1 MINKKYFF
9 VLLVLSLFIL
19 PSLHA
24 DLTTDLV
31 AYYKLDET
39 SGSTAYTSIGDY
51 NLTHFNSPTINQTG
65 KIDKS
70 VLYSAS
76 SSQYSKVDSNMKWTG
91 FTNRTISG
99 WIYLTSLP
107 ANNTCYDLFS
117 LSNGSNGRALHIP
130 YCNSSGTYT
139 IAGAI
144 DRVMQAQYGFP
155 ITITLDVNTWYFVA
169 VVFNNNNV
177 QLFLNDTNGVNTSV
191 TQSNGSSSNNSF
203 RIGTRYDNSYYSN
216 AKIDEV
222 GVWSRALSSSEI
234 AKLYNS
240 GNGLSYPFIL
250 GTVTPSQTTGT
261 YYNDFNITL
270 TTDQNNSTGIYYTT
284 NGTTPTTASTQYT
297 GAIAITGTTTLKA
310 VSYNGTNYSQFMTA
324 TYTMVV
330 AGTPTADKNA
340 GVYYAPI
347 HVILSK
353 DGTTTGTTLTYTTN
367 GTDPTIAST
376 EYTTPIPININ
387 NDANTTLKF
396 AEFKTGYTPSAIQT
410 LEFNVHDANLNIQ
423 FYDENTLAKLDGNV
437 SIIDLTNNQT
447 YYADE
452 NGLFT
457 RYLTDIDWK
466 EKQIN
471 AYVERKVNG
480 VTTHTSRNLQFYWKN
495 QDHNLNFA
503 LLPVDLGEDIEFLV
517 KDTNNELWDN
527 KYVQFV
533 NDGNIISSNKTSS
546 TGYFTSYNL
555 SDGDYNA
562 VLYDA
567 TGTEITTYQKT
578 TVTIKIPKDEITL
591 SAVSPYDIDVGGL
604 LTYSLSN
611 QSTASTFNI
620 FAGTVDTYSV
630 QVVDYDSVPADREYL
645 PRNYTFQVPFGTSYT
660 PAYSL
665 QPYLLK
671 EVDGVTPTLFVLD
684 KIKRPVEGVIID
696 IYKNMGGIKTLVE
709 SVETTSVGRTSF
721 SAYPLATYTLKM
733 YYQNILKGTYTI
745 QPRSSDDRFYFVL
758 DLIDTGVQPVSVD
771 FSADWANTS
780 EAFNLTTTDPA
791 VDVDLNISS
800 YNSSPV
806 LTSYTLLAYQNEVL
820 IGTVNDVLSGT
831 TDNITDSFN
840 KALFSSRD
848 GLITFV
854 LTVNYSVSGVSYS
867 NTSYFAAGVT
877 ENNNSTISLLKS
889 LPDDIGRIWS
899 IILAIL
905 ITISVLVLVTTTGLV
920 QNQQAITITGILI
933 LGVFVF
939 LGWLDTGVSILGTDI
954 GRFVYVVSA
963 IFGMFLMVKEGNK

>member
-9 VLLVLSLFIL
+9 VLFVLCLFIL
-19 PSLHA
+19 PSLRA
-24 DLTTDLV
+24 DLTTDLI

-39 SGSTAYTSIGDY
+39 SGTTVTDSTGTNNATNY
-51 NLTHFNSPTINQTG
+51 NVTVNQTG
-65 KIDKS
+65 KIDKAYDFNGNLAYLQS
-70 VLYSAS
+70 GAQSFTGN
-76 SSQYSKVDSNMKWTG
+76 SNY
-91 FTNRTISG
+91 TISA
-99 WIYLTSLP
+99 WIKTDVADTYQVIFSNGIESPEAGLKFKINS
-107 ANNTCYDLFS
+107 NNTIGVDLA
-117 LSNGSNGRALHIP
+117 NVV
-130 YCNSSGTYT
+130 GTT
-139 IAGAI
+139 STSTVSTG
-144 DRVMQAQYGFP
+144 
-155 ITITLDVNTWYFVA
+155 TWYFVT
-169 VVFNNNNV
+169 
-177 QLFLNDTNGVNTSV
+177 LTKSENTY
-191 TQSNGSSSNNSF
+191 QIYINGSADGSAGTITSSNISAIGTQ
-203 RIGTRYDNSYYSN
+203 RIGRDVSSGTDYFNGLL
-216 AKIDEV
+216 DEV
-222 GVWSRALSSSEI
+222 GVWSRALTSQEVSD
-234 AKLYNS
+234 LYNS
-240 GNGLSYPFIL
+240 GDGISYPFYS
-250 GTVTPSQTTGT
+250 VFPSSFGGN
-261 YYNDFNITL
+261 YFSDFNLTL
-270 TTDQNNSTGIYYTT
+270 TTDQPSSTGIFYTT
-284 NGTTPTTASTQYT
+284 DGTDPDNTDTKYTTPILIDENVT
-297 GAIAITGTTTLKA
+297 IKA
-310 VSYNGTNYSQFMTA
+310 VSYNGS
-324 TYTMVV
+324 
-330 AGTPTADKNA
+330 
-340 GVYYAPI
+340 YY
-347 HVILSK
+347 
-353 DGTTTGTTLTYTTN
+353 
-367 GTDPTIAST
+367 
-376 EYTTPIPININ
+376 TPIMSETYYKIPPY
-387 NDANTTLKF
+387 LR
-396 AEFKTGYTPSAIQT
+396 
-410 LEFNVHDANLNIQ
+410 IQ
-423 FYDENTLAKLDGNV
+423 FYDENSLATLDDSVYVTINEN
-437 SIIDLTNNQT
+437 D
-447 YYADE
+447 YYADATGYWDYDLDTVGLSGDVSATVNATGYAQRNLDFYWGL
-452 NGLFT
+452 NGYYWNFGL
-457 RYLTDIDWK
+457 LPEDSGLDIDFLAQD
-466 EKQIN
+466 EN
-471 AYVERKVNG
+471 N
-480 VTTHTSRNLQFYWKN
+480 NLW
-495 QDHNLNFA
+495 
-503 LLPVDLGEDIEFLV
+503 
-517 KDTNNELWDN
+517 TN

-567 TGTEITTYQKT
+567 TGTQVSTYQKT

-591 SAVSPYDIDVGGL
+591 SVVSPYDIDVGGL

-645 PRNYTFQVPFGTSYT
+645 PRNYTFKVPFGTSYT
-660 PAYSL
+660 SAYSL

-671 EVDGVTPTLFVLD
+671 EIDGVTPTIFVLD

-733 YYQNILKGTYTI
+733 YYQNSLKGTYTI

-780 EAFNLTTTDPA
+780 ESFNLTTTDPA
-791 VDVDLNISS
+791 VDVDLNIGS

-806 LTSYTLLAYQNEVL
+806 LSSYTLLAYQNEVL
-820 IGTVNDVLSGT
+820 IGTINDVLSGT

-840 KALFSSRD
+840 KVLFSSRD
-848 GLITFV
+848 GLITFI

-877 ENNNSTISLLKS
+877 ENNNSTISLLKA
-889 LPDDIGRIWS
+889 LPDDIGKMWA

>member
-24 DLTTDLV
+24 DLTTDLI

-39 SGSTAYTSIGDY
+39 TGTTAYDSLGDY
-51 NLTHFNSPTINQTG
+51 NGTNTNVTINQTG
-65 KIDKS
+65 IINKA
-70 VLYSAS
+70 YNYS
-76 SSQYSKVDSNMKWTG
+76 SSNSANTNLGNSLTHADLLTVSMWFKTSTEDVYQLLLAKDNGTSNLD
-91 FTNRTISG
+91 
-99 WIYLTSLP
+99 Y
-107 ANNTCYDLFS
+107 
-117 LSNGSNGRALHIP
+117 
-130 YCNSSGTYT
+130 
-139 IAGAI
+139 
-144 DRVMQAQYGFP
+144 Q
-155 ITITLDVNTWYFVA
+155 ITITNSNKIALNVGSNSNPAYSDDIVTDGNWHNVVAIIDGSTTKLYLDNILQTDTGA
-169 VVFNNNNV
+169 VYSG
-177 QLFLNDTNGVNTSV
+177 TGG
-191 TQSNGSSSNNSF
+191 SNLL
-203 RIGTRYDNSYYSN
+203 IGNRDDFFANFEGE
-216 AKIDEV
+216 IDEI
-222 GVWSRALSSSEI
+222 GIWSRVLTPTEISEI
-234 AKLYNS
+234 YNS
-240 GNGLSYPFIL
+240 GHGLTYPFF
-250 GTVTPSQTTGT
+250 TVYPSSVGGT
-261 YYNDFNITL
+261 YYSDFNLTL
-270 TTDQNNSTGIYYTT
+270 TTNQPSSIGIFYTT
-284 NGTTPTTASTQYT
+284 
-297 GAIAITGTTTLKA
+297 
-310 VSYNGTNYSQFMTA
+310 
-324 TYTMVV
+324 
-330 AGTPTADKNA
+330 D
-340 GVYYAPI
+340 
-347 HVILSK
+347 
-353 DGTTTGTTLTYTTN
+353 
-367 GTDPTIAST
+367 GTDPDNTDT
-376 EYTTPIPININ
+376 EYTTPILIDENVTIKAISY
-387 NDANTTLKF
+387 D
-396 AEFKTGYTPSAIQT
+396 GSYYTPIMSETYYIMPPY
-410 LEFNVHDANLNIQ
+410 LKIQ
-423 FYDENTLAKLDGNV
+423 FYDENSLANLDDSVYVTINGT
-437 SIIDLTNNQT
+437 D
-447 YYADE
+447 YYADATGYWNYDLDTVGLSGDVSATVNATGYTQRNLDFYWGI
-452 NGLFT
+452 NGYDWNFGL
-457 RYLTDIDWK
+457 LPEDSGLDIDFLAQD
-466 EKQIN
+466 EN
-471 AYVERKVNG
+471 N
-480 VTTHTSRNLQFYWKN
+480 NLW
-495 QDHNLNFA
+495 
-503 LLPVDLGEDIEFLV
+503 
-517 KDTNNELWDN
+517 TN

-555 SDGDYNA
+555 SDGNYSA

-567 TGTEITTYQKT
+567 NGTEIYTYDKT
-578 TVTIKIPKDEITL
+578 TVTVEIPKDEITL

-630 QVVDYDSVPADREYL
+630 QVVDYNSVPADREYL
-645 PRNYTFQVPFGTSYT
+645 PRNYTFKVPFGTSYT
-660 PAYSL
+660 SAYSL

-671 EVDGVTPTLFVLD
+671 EIDGVTPTLFVLD

-733 YYQNILKGTYTI
+733 YYQNSLKGTYTI

-771 FSADWANTS
+771 FSTDWSNTS
-780 EAFNLTTTDPA
+780 ESFNLTTTDPA

-840 KALFSSRD
+840 KVLFSSRD
-848 GLITFV
+848 GLITFI

-889 LPDDIGRIWS
+889 LPDDIGKMWA